1 MSCGCENLKK
11 RLNLGVM
18 KSLAEKAAVLDGCEY
33 VVYEYRG
40 AYNFC
45 RVGDEVKGKEVARV
59 NAQKL

>member
-1 MSCGCENLKK
+1 M
-11 RLNLGVM
+11 GVM

-45 RVGDEVKGKEVARV
+45 RVGEEFKGKEVARV
-59 NAQKL
+59 NVQKL